1 MAGTYKATGINLKG
15 MPLGESDRLLT
26 VLTLEYGLIRAV
38 APGARK
44 YESSLRGRSG
54 LFVVN
59 QLLLVQGKSLDKIIQ
74 AETQESFPG
83 LSLDLRKLTAAQ
95 YLAELALCQALSD
108 QPQAMLFHHLLH
120 YLSRLDQQP
129 ADEALPCLVQ
139 GIYQLLTLAGV
150 APRVH
155 VCCLTQAAVEPDL
168 ADEHWAIAFRSDL
181 GGLVSLEPDSRP
193 MRHSVRSAASQSTY
207 GSVSAPP
214 ASAIRPRHG
223 AHRSHYGATVPA
235 ASGRD
240 SGNPSLSRG
249 GSDRTSDSPDM
260 VVLTAKDVCLL
271 QALSIQS
278 AESAID
284 RTAFSPAESTTE
296 TQQEAVTS
304 LNYEASLATWLTVE
318 RVLRYHAQH
327 HLERT
332 IQSAALIEAC
342 FAES

>member
-59 QLLLVQGKSLDKIIQ
+59 QLLMVHGRSLDKIIQ

-95 YLAELALCQALSD
+95 YLAELVLCQALSD

-129 ADEALPCLVQ
+129 GSEALPCLVQ

-168 ADEHWAIAFRSDL
+168 TDEHWAIAFRSDL
-181 GGLVSLEPDSRP
+181 GGLVMLELGSHSL
-193 MRHSVRSAASQSTY
+193 RHPVGSAPSRSAY

-214 ASAIRPRHG
+214 TSTARPKHQVHRPYREG
-223 AHRSHYGATVPA
+223 AVPS
-235 ASGRD
+235 ASGRN
-240 SGNPSLSRG
+240 SGNRLLPRG
-249 GSDRTSDSPDM
+249 GGDRTPDSPDM
-260 VVLTAKDVCLL
+260 VVLTAQDVCLL

-278 AESAID
+278 TESTVDHMI
-284 RTAFSPAESTTE
+284 SLPAEAATE
-296 TQQEAVTS
+296 TQQQEVTS
-304 LNYEASLATWLTVE
+304 LDHEASLATWLTVE